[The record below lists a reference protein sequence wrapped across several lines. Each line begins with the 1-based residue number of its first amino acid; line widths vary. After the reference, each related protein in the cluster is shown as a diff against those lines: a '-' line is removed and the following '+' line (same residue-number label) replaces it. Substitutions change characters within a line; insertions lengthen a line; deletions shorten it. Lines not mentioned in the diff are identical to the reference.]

1 MYLLLILAI
10 ILLPIIAS
18 VNVSGTFKKFKK
30 VKNSR
35 GLTAEEVARR
45 ILDSNGLYTT
55 RIERIAGNLTDH
67 YDPRDNVIRL
77 SDSVFGDTSVASIG
91 VAAHECGHAVQ
102 HAEEYTPIK
111 IRTAIVPI
119 TNICSSL
126 WYFVLIIGFLF
137 FEIFPAI
144 VYIGIAMFGTVV
156 LFQAVTLPTELDASG
171 RALRTLEADGIL
183 DQTEIPKAEKVLK
196 AAAFT
201 YVAALVAS
209 ILQLI
214 RLLLSARRN

>member
-77 SDSVFGDTSVASIG
+77 SDSVYGDTSVASIG

-111 IRTAIVPI
+111 VRTAIVPI

-183 DQTEIPKAEKVLK
+183 DHTEIPKAEKVLK

-201 YVAALVAS
+201 YVASLVAS